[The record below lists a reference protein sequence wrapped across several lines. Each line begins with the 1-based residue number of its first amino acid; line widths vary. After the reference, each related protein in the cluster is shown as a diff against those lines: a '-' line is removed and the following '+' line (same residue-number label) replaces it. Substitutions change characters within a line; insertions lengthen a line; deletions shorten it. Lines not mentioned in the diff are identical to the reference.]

1 METVDKLAELEKIL
15 QVQFHDRSLLERA
28 LTHHSCCPET
38 SVRDSYD
45 TLEFLGDAL
54 LGAFVVE
61 HIYRTFPQ
69 SSEGEMTAL
78 KSEVVSRRVLARLG
92 QELGLFE
99 YIRVDIAN
107 LRTFNERSRDS
118 LCTDVLEA
126 LIGAIH
132 LDQGAEAARAFMA
145 RVMLPAVAL
154 VHERAQES
162 NPKGRLQKVVLRR
175 SGTLPRYRVLEQ
187 SGTNNDRLFT
197 VGVFEQDLLLG
208 LGKASS
214 IKEAGRLAASEAL
227 DILRVQEVQ
236 ELEMKEESLSV
247 PGSAGVSTRAADPLL
262 SQLDERTE
270 AAARAMEH
278 FSGQALVAGTD
289 GAAPESLST
298 RETGREAN
306 AIILDIEPEPD
317 HRGCEAR
324 AEISEPEREA

>member
-1 METVDKLAELEKIL
+1 METVDQLTELENLL

-61 HIYRTFPQ
+61 YIYRTFPQ
-69 SSEGEMTAL
+69 RSEGEMTSL
-78 KSEVVSRRVLARLG
+78 KSEVVSRRVLARIG

-126 LIGAIH
+126 LVGAIH
-132 LDQGAEAARAFMA
+132 LDQGAETARAFMT
-145 RVMLPAVAL
+145 RTILPAVTL
-154 VHERAQES
+154 VNERAQET
-162 NPKGRLQKVVLRR
+162 NPKGRLQKMVLRR

-187 SGTNNDRLFT
+187 SGSNNDRLFT

-214 IKEAGRLAASEAL
+214 IKEAGRHAASEAL
-227 DILRVQEVQ
+227 DILREQEI
-236 ELEMKEESLSV
+236 EEPEVGPPATDV
-247 PGSAGVSTRAADPLL
+247 PGEQQSEVHDL
-262 SQLDERTE
+262 S
-270 AAARAMEH
+270 
-278 FSGQALVAGTD
+278 
-289 GAAPESLST
+289 
-298 RETGREAN
+298 
-306 AIILDIEPEPD
+306 PD
-317 HRGCEAR
+317 
-324 AEISEPEREA
+324 ISENTHEV